1 VGFYQVM
8 KIAVAPTVILIE
20 AALFGKIPPVRIVA
34 SVLVVCLGIG
44 IATITDSELITN
56 IYGLLVRWLGLRCGG
71 CWGGGWGRL
80 LGRLGPLACCCR
92 CCCRAGACGD
102 ASRGWLSPPA
112 ADAADA
118 GPQVG
123 VAATVMTALYQIWAG
138 SKQKELRASSM
149 QLLHQYTPQAALM
162 LAVLIPMAEPLGL
175 SPASRSPETIIGFP
189 YGTWNLLAILLSAAL
204 GLLVSLS
211 TFLVIGATS
220 SLTYNVVGHLK
231 TIIILSGGCMFFGD
245 SMPYNKLMGVCVA
258 MGGIVWYT
266 QLKLQAAGAANS
278 KALTAK
284 GSQNGHAADAYEQ
297 HQQQR
302 QLLPTT
308 HQHHR

>member
-1 VGFYQVM
+1 
-8 KIAVAPTVILIE
+8 
-20 AALFGKIPPVRIVA
+20 
-34 SVLVVCLGIG
+34 
-44 IATITDSELITN
+44 
-56 IYGLLVRWLGLRCGG
+56 
-71 CWGGGWGRL
+71 
-80 LGRLGPLACCCR
+80 
-92 CCCRAGACGD
+92 
-102 ASRGWLSPPA
+102 
-112 ADAADA
+112 
-118 GPQVG
+118 
-123 VAATVMTALYQIWAG
+123 MTALYQIWAG

-149 QLLHQYTPQAALM
+149 QLLHQYTPQAAAM
-162 LAVLIPMAEPLGL
+162 LALLVPMAEPLGIA
-175 SPASRSPETIIGFP
+175 PASRSADTLLGFP
-189 YGTWNLLAILLSAAL
+189 YGLWSLLAILLSAVL

-245 SMPYNKLMGVCVA
+245 TMPLNKLAGVCVA

-266 QLKLQAAGAANS
+266 QLKLQAASAAGS

-284 GSQNGHAADAYEQ
+284 GQNGHAAADAYEQ